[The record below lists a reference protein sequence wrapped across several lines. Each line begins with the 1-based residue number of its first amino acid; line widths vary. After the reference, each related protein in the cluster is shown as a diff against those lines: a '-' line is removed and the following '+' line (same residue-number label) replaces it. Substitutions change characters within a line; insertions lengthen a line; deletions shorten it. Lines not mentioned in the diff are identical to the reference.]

1 MNKIGAVPLKGINY
15 GCNKRNNNIYTR
27 RKKRNTRKMNS
38 THTVKNNIY

>member
-27 RKKRNTRKMNS
+27 KGKKEHK
-38 THTVKNNIY
+38 KNEFKSHC